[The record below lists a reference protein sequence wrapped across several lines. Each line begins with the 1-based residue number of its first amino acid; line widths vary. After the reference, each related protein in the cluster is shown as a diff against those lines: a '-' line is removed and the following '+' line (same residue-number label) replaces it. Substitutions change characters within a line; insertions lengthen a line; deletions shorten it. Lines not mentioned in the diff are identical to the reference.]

1 MIKIMNNYDLDLI
14 ELKEYYESIV
24 KLVTGKRELLMDY
37 YDRTE
42 DSANIE
48 LLDYLLT
55 NKIIEMKKV

>member
-1 MIKIMNNYDLDLI
+1 MNDYDLDLI
-14 ELKEYYESIV
+14 ELKDYYDSIV
-24 KLVTGKRELLMDY
+24 KLLTGKNELLMDY

-55 NKIIEMKKV
+55 NKILEIKKV

>member
-1 MIKIMNNYDLDLI
+1 MIKRMNNYDLDLI

-55 NKIIEMKKV
+55 NKILEMKKL

>member
-1 MIKIMNNYDLDLI
+1 MNNYDLDLI

-55 NKIIEMKKV
+55 NKILEMKKL